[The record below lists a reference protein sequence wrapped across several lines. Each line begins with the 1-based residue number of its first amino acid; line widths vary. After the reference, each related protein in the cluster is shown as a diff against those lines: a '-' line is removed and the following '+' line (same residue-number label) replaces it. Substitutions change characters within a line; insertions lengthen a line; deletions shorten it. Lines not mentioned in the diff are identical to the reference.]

1 MVQKYTQ
8 KSNFWLELQTSCV
21 NYRQTSGRIQSVVK
35 NGIITMES
43 LTSMTGYLAAFGA
56 AFLWGSYL
64 IPLKQHPKAG
74 PFYFQWLNSLGIL
87 FSTVAVVVFA
97 GPGVFSWW
105 GVLTGFLWTAGS
117 ICSLIAV
124 GREGLARASSRW
136 MGIAILTSFFW
147 GWLGFS
153 ETFNSLTLALTG
165 LSLLLISL
173 IGMAMLSDAAEPNP
187 HELDVGQTAQNSL
200 KPVLKKKKQ
209 FPFSLITGFLFG
221 SYLVPLRFSGIDNM
235 DFFPTVGISI
245 FVFGLIL
252 KMASKPAT
260 HQPIRVKG
268 IIAGGLWNAA
278 NLSSFYAVKALGLT
292 IGYPLTQSAIFI
304 SLLWGILAFG
314 ELPAR
319 KSRIRLVLYS
329 LLLFSGAICLSLA

>member
-1 MVQKYTQ
+1 
-8 KSNFWLELQTSCV
+8 
-21 NYRQTSGRIQSVVK
+21 
-35 NGIITMES
+35 MES
-43 LTSMTGYLAAFGA
+43 LTSMSGYLAAFGA

-64 IPLKQHPKAG
+64 IPLKQHPQAG

-87 FSTVAVVVFA
+87 FSTVAVILFA

-136 MGIAILTSFFW
+136 MGLSILTSFFW

-173 IGMAMLSDAAEPNP
+173 IGMAMLSDVIEPNANESDIG
-187 HELDVGQTAQNSL
+187 HTSQNSQTPKNL
-200 KPVLKKKKQ
+200 SPVQKQKKQ
-209 FPFSLITGFLFG
+209 FPFSLITGLLFG
-221 SYLVPLRFSGIDNM
+221 SYLVPLRYSGIDNM

-245 FVFGLIL
+245 FFFGLIL
-252 KMASKPAT
+252 KILSKPAS
-260 HQPIRVKG
+260 HKPIRVKG
-268 IIAGGLWNAA
+268 IISGGLWNAA

-319 KSRIRLVLYS
+319 KNRIRLALYS